1 MKRIGISFAIAVGLF
16 AGATIVDHGDAIAQ
30 SSTTGS
36 VRGRIVDKKTKDAVI
51 GATVSV
57 SGPAL
62 QGQQS
67 EITDENGAFQIAN
80 LPPGTYI
87 LTVFYGEAQF
97 NRPNV
102 LIEVGKQAFVSVPID
117 TEIKASEVIELVG
130 RTPLV
135 DQGSTKP

>member
-1 MKRIGISFAIAVGLF
+1 MKRIGISFAMAVGLF

-67 EITDENGAFQIAN
+67 EITDENGA
-80 LPPGTYI
+80 LPPAPLRG
-87 LTVFYGEAQF
+87 L
-97 NRPNV
+97 RPPAR
-102 LIEVGKQAFVSVPID
+102 GVPRLRRR
-117 TEIKASEVIELVG
+117 AALRRRPRHRG
-130 RTPLV
+130 RHP
-135 DQGSTKP
+135 G